1 MLSRLQILATPFH
14 LLRVLP
20 HRTDPLE
27 TRPITEHFARTGSCT
42 CTALEAQPPP
52 SRPRSCIIPPPPS
65 ISQSLLC
72 SESSSIPR
80 YLPDRRLEHVHALIP
95 TAMAPTRINIPPVT
109 RILLIS
115 IIALSFI
122 YNLARWKSHV
132 NIPDTRLD
140 QTGVP
145 YLILVPA
152 QCLYYP
158 WTFILT
164 TFVEQNVITLMVNLA
179 TVFFGGRYL
188 ERAWGSKG
196 FAIAFFIAGV
206 VPNLIAAPMYILWGA
221 LMRNPTRAWTPISGG
236 ITIQAAFLV
245 AFKQLV
251 PEHTVS
257 IFRGFIKMRVKH
269 FPAVFLLANSLSGII
284 LGTDTAAIFAW
295 VGLVTFWIYL
305 RFYKRQPDLSGATTS
320 GQGMKGDASET
331 FAFATFFPDKIQPPI
346 AAVCDQ
352 IFILLCNMKLCVP
365 FSEEAIASGNEQ
377 VAARGEG
384 GLPSLLSQG
393 RGARGMGK
401 REEAERRRALALKAL
416 DQRLLASSNRAT
428 AGPSVVPASGPQG
441 PEASA
446 ESGHTSA
453 EVQ

>member
-1 MLSRLQILATPFH
+1 M
-14 LLRVLP
+14 
-20 HRTDPLE
+20 
-27 TRPITEHFARTGSCT
+27 
-42 CTALEAQPPP
+42 
-52 SRPRSCIIPPPPS
+52 
-65 ISQSLLC
+65 
-72 SESSSIPR
+72 
-80 YLPDRRLEHVHALIP
+80 
-95 TAMAPTRINIPPVT
+95 
-109 RILLIS
+109 
-115 IIALSFI
+115 
-122 YNLARWKSHV
+122 
-132 NIPDTRLD
+132 
-140 QTGVP
+140 
-145 YLILVPA
+145 
-152 QCLYYP
+152 
-158 WTFILT
+158 
-164 TFVEQNVITLMVNLA
+164 EQNVLTLVVNLA

-196 FAIAFFIAGV
+196 FAIAFFVAGI

-221 LMRNPTRAWTPISGG
+221 IMGNATRALTPISGG

-257 IFRGFIKMRVKH
+257 VFQGFIKMRVKH
-269 FPAVFLLANSLSGII
+269 FPAVFLLANTLSGLI

-305 RFYKRQPDLSGATTS
+305 RFYKRQPDLSGTTTS
-320 GQGMKGDASET
+320 GQGIKGDASET

-352 IFILLCNMKLCVP
+352 IFILLCNLKLCVP

-393 RGARGMGK
+393 RGAKGMGK

-416 DQRLLASSNRAT
+416 DQRLLASSSRAAT
-428 AGPSVVPASGPQG
+428 TPGAAPPSLQAGQETLAQTEHAPAPAQ
-441 PEASA
+441 
-446 ESGHTSA
+446 
-453 EVQ
+453 